1 MCACASSTKPYHHSN
16 PIRLKDQHHPQIR
29 DSKDLD
35 CNFNFSKDMQNTF
48 SFFECRQKLAER
60 SCKCSSFANV
70 VHSVTENPESK
81 LQNVP
86 KQIIPNPSMP
96 INAHQCPKVGPA
108 QGVGTAWSAWA
119 SSSGAL
125 SGLKA
130 TSIPQLSRIWL
141 ILRTWTASEDSMHRI
156 GQNKSGLMA
165 KLDKTIQTK
174 LKAQF
179 SNREALHQVPAT
191 CGKLRYEK
199 SSPHCKM

>member
-60 SCKCSSFANV
+60 SCKCSSFGHGKPRKQASKRAKAN
-70 VHSVTENPESK
+70 H
-81 LQNVP
+81 P
-86 KQIIPNPSMP
+86 KS

-179 SNREALHQVPAT
+179 SNREALHQAPAT